1 MTRRVLNVLC
11 FGDSLTEGYTFLR
24 WCFCRSF
31 HPYSTHLLKLLQEHC
46 QTDVNIETAGVSG
59 ETVLP
64 SMTHRLDT
72 LLGKTQPY
80 DWVVILGGTNDLGM
94 NLKSDELLPHLLKLH
109 DRAKETGAKT
119 LALAIPQFRYEL
131 SPKNE
136 TYKNEKAKVN
146 EGLKQ
151 YCEKSASTTFFVD
164 LWSDLPF
171 GTLPEEE
178 KDLYW
183 VDALH
188 MTPQGYDKMARII
201 FDTLKLHINI

>member
-1 MTRRVLNVLC
+1 MTQRVLC
-11 FGDSLTEGYTFLR
+11 FGDSLTEGYTFQ
-24 WCFCRSF
+24 RSGEF

-46 QTDVNIETAGVSG
+46 QTDVNVETAGVSG
-59 ETVLP
+59 ETVVP

-72 LLGKTQPY
+72 LLGKTKQPY
-80 DWVVILGGTNDLGM
+80 DWVIVLGGTNDLGM

-151 YCEKSASTTFFVD
+151 YSEKSDSSTFFVD
-164 LWSDLPF
+164 LWNGLPF
-171 GTLPEEE
+171 GTLPAEEM
-178 KDLYW
+178 DLYW
-183 VDALH
+183 VDGLH
-188 MTPQGYDKMARII
+188 MTPQGYDKMAMII
-201 FDTLKLHINI
+201 FESLKLHINT